1 MVNGAWRLVDCHWA
15 ARRLVGRKITVEN
28 VRYELDE
35 YYFMPDPEQLIF
47 THYPDDKNWQLL
59 ATPVSIGEF
68 ENMVPV
74 KSAFFKFGLQILS
87 HRNAVI
93 QTRQE
98 ITLRISCPPHMAKTL
113 AFTFTLSYEKGGD
126 EFQGTKLNRF
136 GMQEMVENVS
146 FFTLR
151 PPRKDE
157 YHLIIYAKDLS
168 QQSKEGVYG
177 GVCEYVID
185 YQEDPY
191 TILPF
196 PPCAHTSWGPGDSNH
211 KYGLVAQQKGAIF
224 STVNGMAEVKFK
236 QPKEYRYTAKLKSS
250 LIEDKD
256 LQNYCMQRVVG
267 DTVIFTITA
276 PAKGEYGLE
285 IYANDPEVDGNS
297 LFHAYQYL
305 FVCPQITGKVEPL
318 PPLPPNFLGQQVTFK
333 KLGLTAT
340 SHVDPFIQSETGEII
355 VTFGLSQAVR
365 MTSQLVH
372 IGVAGK
378 PNEDCTDYILQQTR
392 SDKVEFVLRL
402 PKAGMYKF
410 QLYAQPKSDSSE
422 SLPSVYNYLINCRMT
437 RTGVVIFPKQYGQW
451 KEGCYLYEPIDGFLQ
466 MTRTNIGSASRAQNV
481 YFKLSVPSAKALSV
495 VVGDVWTPLQL
506 KQPDVF
512 EGEAN
517 LMKHWNRDKKL
528 AVCANYTQDE
538 TNYSTLLEYSM

>member
-1 MVNGAWRLVDCHWA
+1 MVDCHWA
-15 ARRLVGRKITVEN
+15 ARRLVGRKITAEN

-59 ATPVSIGEF
+59 ASPVTIDEF

-93 QTRQE
+93 RTQNE
-98 ITLRISCPPHMAKTL
+98 ITLRISCPPHMASTL
-113 AFTFTLSYEKGGD
+113 AFTFTLTFDNGKD

-151 PPRKDE
+151 PPTKGV

-168 QQSKEGVYG
+168 AQAKEGVYG

-185 YQEDPY
+185 YEQNPNAVQ
-191 TILPF
+191 PF
-196 PPCAHTSWGPGDSNH
+196 PPTAHTSWGPGDSNH
-211 KYGLVAQQKGAIF
+211 KYGLVALQKGAIF

-250 LIEDKD
+250 FMEDKEI
-256 LQNYCMQRVVG
+256 QTYCMQRVVG

-276 PAKGEYGLE
+276 PAKGEFGLE
-285 IYANDPEVDGNS
+285 IYANDHEVDGNS

-305 FVCPQITGKVEPL
+305 FVCPQLTSKPEPM
-318 PPLPPNFLGQQVTFK
+318 PALPPNFLGQQVNYK

-340 SHVDPFIQSETGEII
+340 SHIDPFIQTETGE
-355 VTFGLSQAVR
+355 VVVSFGLSQAVR
-365 MTSQLVH
+365 MTSQLILV
-372 IGVAGK
+372 GVAGK

-392 SDKVEFVLRL
+392 SDNVQFLLRL
-402 PKAGMYKF
+402 PKVGMYKF
-410 QLYAQPKSDSSE
+410 QLYAQPKADTSE
-422 SLPSVYNYLINCRMT
+422 SLPSVFNYLINCRASNA
-437 RTGVVIFPKQYGQW
+437 GVIVFPRQYGQW
-451 KEGCYLYEPIDGFLQ
+451 KEGCYLYEPIDGFLSQ
-466 MTRTNIGSASRAQNV
+466 NRTNLGSSSKPQSI

-495 VVGDVWTPLQL
+495 VVGEVWTPLKL
-506 KQPDVF
+506 NSPDVF

-517 LMKHWNRDKKL
+517 LAKHFGKDKKL
-528 AVCANYTQDE
+528 AVCANYTQDD
-538 TNYSTLLEYSM
+538 TSYSTLLEYSM